1 MGFPLPAALIARSG
15 AVGEPRWAP
24 GGRSLGW
31 VEGFGGR
38 ADVVVAPME
47 EVVAPMEE
55 VVAPMEGVEPEAPR
69 VTAGP
74 SAVVTAETGAAGI
87 GAYGGGV
94 WCWVGPDHVALA
106 AADGPLVLV
115 PVAGGPVRVLCDEG
129 RAFAPTASPDGTVV
143 AFVLETDD
151 ECDVAVVPLEGGV
164 AARRLS
170 HADYAWD
177 PAWSPDG
184 ERLAWHEW
192 DLTGMSWDASRIVVA
207 APDGSGAEVVAGGAD
222 TSVGQPR
229 FSPAGDALG
238 YVSDTDGWWNVWI
251 ADADGA
257 NAAPL
262 LAEPF
267 EHAEPAWGPGQRSF
281 AWAPD
286 GRAIAW
292 CRNERGFGRL
302 MVCTRDSDGAGIASG
317 IANGWHHGIDW
328 GEGGIVAV
336 RSGARTAPA
345 VTVVVPDGS
354 RRRVLASGAPRGF
367 RAAGIVEPELVSWA
381 GADGAEVHGLWFR
394 PEHSA
399 LGPGTEPPV
408 LIDVHGGPTGQAA
421 VQWKPFHQ
429 YFVTRG
435 WTVLAP
441 DPRGSTGHGRGYAQ
455 ALAAEWGALDVAD
468 CAAMLSRIGPAGWGD
483 PARVAV
489 SGASSGGLTALLLA
503 ARHGAKLRAVISRY
517 GVSDLLGL
525 AATTHRFESR
535 YLDRI
540 VGELPR
546 DADRYRERS
555 PVTHAASIRVPTLVL
570 QGDAD
575 RVVPPAQA
583 AALVDAIRDAG
594 GTVEH
599 HVYQGE
605 GHGFGRVD
613 TVLDVYE
620 RIEDFLQ
627 RHVLR

>member
-24 GGRSLGW
+24 DGRSLGW

-38 ADVVVAPME
+38 ADLVVAHGVIEQPA
-47 EVVAPMEE
+47 VA
-55 VVAPMEGVEPEAPR
+55 
-69 VTAGP
+69 
-74 SAVVTAETGAAGI
+74 TAETGVAGI

-94 WCWVGPDHVALA
+94 WCWVGPDHVAVS
-106 AADGPLVLV
+106 AADGRLVLL
-115 PVAGGPVRVLCDEG
+115 PAAGGPVRVLCDQG
-129 RAFAPTASPDGTVV
+129 RASAPAASPDGTQL

-151 ECDVAVVPLEGGV
+151 TCDVAVVPRDGSEAPRSV
-164 AARRLS
+164 S

-184 ERLAWHEW
+184 GCLAWHEW

-207 APDGSGAEVVAGGAD
+207 APDGSGARAVAGGAD

-229 FSPAGDALG
+229 FSPVGDALA
-238 YVSDTDGWWNVWI
+238 YVSDADGWWNVWV
-251 ADADGA
+251 ADGDGA

-262 LAEPF
+262 LAERF

-286 GRAIAW
+286 GRAIAL

-302 MVCTRDSDGAGIASG
+302 VVCTRSGDASDVAR
-317 IANGWHHGIDW
+317 GWHHGIEW
-328 GEGGIVAV
+328 GAGGIVAV

-345 VTVVVPDGS
+345 VTVVEPDGS
-354 RRRVLASGAPRGF
+354 RRRVLASGAPTGF
-367 RAAGIVEPELVSWA
+367 RAAGIAEPELVSWA
-381 GADGAEVHGLWFR
+381 GADGTEVHGLWFR

-399 LGPGTEPPV
+399 LGPGSEPPV

-435 WTVLAP
+435 WAVLAP
-441 DPRGSTGHGRGYAQ
+441 DPRGSTGHGRVYAQ
-455 ALAAEWGALDVAD
+455 ALAGEWGALDVAD
-468 CAAMLSRIGPAGWGD
+468 CAAMLGHIGPEGWGD
-483 PARVAV
+483 PVRVAV
-489 SGASSGGLTALLLA
+489 SGASSGGLTAMLLA
-503 ARHGAKLRAVISRY
+503 ALHGAHLRALISRY
-517 GVSDLLGL
+517 GVTDLLGL

-535 YLDRI
+535 YLDRL

-555 PVTHAASIRVPTLVL
+555 PVAHAAAIRVPTLVL
-570 QGDAD
+570 HGDAD

-583 AALVDAIRDAG
+583 AAVVDAIRQAG

-599 HVYQGE
+599 HVYEGE
-605 GHGFGRVD
+605 GHGFARVD

-620 RIEDFLQ
+620 RIESFLQ
-627 RHVLR
+627 RHVLA